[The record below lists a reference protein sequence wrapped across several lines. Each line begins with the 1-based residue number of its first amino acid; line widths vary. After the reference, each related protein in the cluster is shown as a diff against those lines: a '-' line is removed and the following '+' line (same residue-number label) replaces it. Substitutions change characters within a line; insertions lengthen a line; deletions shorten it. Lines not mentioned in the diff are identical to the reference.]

1 MWGRGAI
8 VEFVYDD
15 GGRAEAGYK
24 GTTGDCVTRAIAIA
38 TETPYQEVYDAINEM
53 GKSERIGKRKRGKS
67 NARLGVYKR
76 TFRKYMDDLG
86 WTWTPTMFVGSGC
99 QVHLREDELPS
110 GRLIVSLSK
119 HSCAVIDGVIHDL
132 DDPSRDGTRCVYGYW
147 KREEV

>member
-1 MWGRGAI
+1 
-8 VEFVYDD
+8 
-15 GGRAEAGYK
+15 
-24 GTTGDCVTRAIAIA
+24 
-38 TETPYQEVYDAINEM
+38 
-53 GKSERIGKRKRGKS
+53 
-67 NARLGVYKR
+67 
-76 TFRKYMDDLG
+76 
-86 WTWTPTMFVGSGC
+86 MFVGSGC